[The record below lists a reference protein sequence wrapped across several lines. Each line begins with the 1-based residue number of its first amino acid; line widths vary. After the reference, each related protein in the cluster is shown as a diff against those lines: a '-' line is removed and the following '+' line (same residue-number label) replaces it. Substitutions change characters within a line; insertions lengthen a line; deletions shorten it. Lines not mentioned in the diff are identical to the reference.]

1 MDGPRPLDPEQVDG
15 LHDMDPERF
24 RAAAHLV
31 VDRVADYL
39 VELERYPVLPPVEP
53 GTIGPMFPAHAP
65 DRPEALDA
73 ILADVDAL
81 VVPNAT
87 HWQHPGFLA
96 YFAISDEVEAVSVSS
111 PSQPSGRPSP
121 SRSHLTTTVS
131 SSVPIGEVRHSMGF
145 CPSAAVSSSPRIPGP
160 LAVVAK

>member
-1 MDGPRPLDPEQVDG
+1 MGTPPPLDPEQVDG

-24 RAAAHLV
+24 RAAAHAV

-39 VELERYPVLPPVEP
+39 EELERYPVLPPVDP
-53 GTIGPMFPAHAP
+53 GTIGPRFPEHAP
-65 DRPEALDA
+65 EAPEPMAA

-96 YFAISDEVEAVSVSS
+96 YFA
-111 PSQPSGRPSP
+111 
-121 SRSHLTTTVS
+121 T
-131 SSVPIGEVRHSMGF
+131 
-145 CPSAAVSSSPRIPGP
+145 
-160 LAVVAK
+160 